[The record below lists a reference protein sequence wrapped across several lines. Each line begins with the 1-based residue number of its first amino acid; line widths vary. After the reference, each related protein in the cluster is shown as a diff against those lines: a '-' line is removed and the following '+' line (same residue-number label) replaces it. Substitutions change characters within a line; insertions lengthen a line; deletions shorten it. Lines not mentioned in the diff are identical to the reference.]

1 MSNNYQPLPMS
12 AEQIEQIQT
21 MYSASAKPETQA
33 ELDAA
38 KAADL
43 EEAKLHESVR
53 NMRKHLKLQSKNQLV
68 LLAMQLMVALQE
80 SNARVK
86 FLNESLKNN
95 LKAETETPNA

>member
-1 MSNNYQPLPMS
+1 MSSPQISPMT
-12 AEQIEQIQT
+12 AEDIERRQAQDAL
-21 MYSASAKPETQA
+21 ASEPETQA

-38 KAADL
+38 KAADI

-53 NMRKHLKLQSKNQLV
+53 NMRKHLKMQSKNQLV